1 MYCSESFETSL
12 FGSVFFAG
20 VLVSMTVLAFSSKYG
35 RRINLVISSIITCG
49 AVYLLVFVNNVYARY
64 FGMFVLGCW
73 FIRNI
78 QSYIIA
84 TELSP
89 VRLQIVVTSVILG
102 VDVLT
107 IPICSLYFKFVN
119 NEWKYVTYVIIVI
132 VSVATIAAMFVPE
145 SPLFLY
151 EKEEYDRARA
161 IINSIARIN
170 GSSLKNENWRFDKEV
185 VLTSNVL
192 LPVFYIK
199 LISSVFCNYIS
210 IANYLMHCA
219 KQILITI

>member
-1 MYCSESFETSL
+1 M
-12 FGSVFFAG
+12 
-20 VLVSMTVLAFSSKYG
+20 
-35 RRINLVISSIITCG
+35 
-49 AVYLLVFVNNVYARY
+49 
-64 FGMFVLGCW
+64 
-73 FIRNI
+73 RNI

-89 VRLQIVVTSVILG
+89 VRLQIVVTTVILG

-107 IPICSLYFKFVN
+107 IPICSLYFKFIS
-119 NEWKYVTYVIIVI
+119 NEWKYVTYAIIVI

-161 IINSIARIN
+161 IINSMARVN
-170 GSSLKNENWRFDKEV
+170 GSILKNENWRFDKEE

-199 LISSVFCNYIS
+199 LI
-210 IANYLMHCA
+210 
-219 KQILITI
+219 